1 VNNQRTATVTRQSL
15 RWLRR
20 SIAAFLGSASGPR
33 ARKWIAGLLVLML
46 FMNAMNVVNSYVLRE
61 FMSAIQGRDRG
72 GFIRFAWMYAAVF
85 AVSTVISVFLRFS
98 EERLGVLWRDWMT
111 RRLTTIYIDGK
122 TYLRLQSDQTLTN
135 PDQRISEDV
144 KALTVTTLSLVIMLS
159 NSAITVVSFSGVLWS
174 ISPLLFVAAVA
185 YALLGSG
192 LTVLLAKPLVQL
204 NYQQSDFEAD
214 FRGDLVHVHQ
224 HADAIALSG
233 FEGRT
238 RDRLMNRIGL
248 LVDNV
253 RRIVAVNRNVGFF
266 ATGYNYMI
274 QLVPILIVAP
284 LFIDHGVDFGVIGQ
298 STMAFSTLVAALSLI
313 VTQFQSISAYASV
326 LKRLGEFA
334 DLMERTA
341 ANENQGCVGCAK
353 SAEHFVFED
362 LTLRS
367 EVDGGEVL
375 VDKLNLT
382 IEKGTRVLITGNH
395 AAQQALFRAAA
406 GMPIIGSGHVT
417 RPPADKV
424 AFVPENPFL
433 PSATLRE
440 TLVASEHEA
449 KITDDEMWSVL
460 KAVGLETVLE
470 RKDGGDVR
478 RNWHELLSFRD
489 EQLMALAR
497 ALLFHPDFAVLG
509 HLNSSL
515 KQSTE
520 RKILKLMQQR
530 GITCISVC
538 DQLPNPEFHDLCL
551 ELGDDG
557 SWQLLDVKSGGPV
570 VGMAG

>member
-1 VNNQRTATVTRQSL
+1 VTSRRPVTVTRQSI

-20 SIAAFLGSASGPR
+20 AIGSFLSSASGPR
-33 ARKWIAGLLVLML
+33 AKQWIASLLALMV

-61 FMSAIQGRDRG
+61 FMSAIQARDQSG
-72 GFIRFAWMYAAVF
+72 YVRFAWMYAGVF
-85 AVSTVISVFLRFS
+85 AASTVISVFLRFS

-111 RRLTTIYIDGK
+111 RRLTAIYIDGK
-122 TYLRLQSDQTLTN
+122 TYLRLQSEQTVTN

-144 KALTVTTLSLVIMLS
+144 KSLTVTTLSLVIMLS

-192 LTVLLAKPLVQL
+192 LTVLLARPLVQL
-204 NYQQSDFEAD
+204 NYQQADFEAD
-214 FRGDLVHVHQ
+214 FRGDLVHLHQ

-238 RDRLMNRIGL
+238 RDRLMNRIGA
-248 LVDNV
+248 LVDNF
-253 RRIVAVNRNVGFF
+253 RRIIAVNRNVGFF

-284 LFIDHGVDFGVIGQ
+284 LFIHHGVDFGVIGQ

-313 VTQFQSISAYASV
+313 VTQFQSISVYASV

-334 DLMERTA
+334 DLVQRTA
-341 ANENQGCVGCAK
+341 ARQNEGCVGCAK
-353 SAEHFVFED
+353 SADHFVFEN

-367 EVDGGEVL
+367 EADGGKVL
-375 VDKLNLT
+375 VENLNLT
-382 IEKGTRVLITGNH
+382 IEKGTRVLITGNQ

-406 GMPIIGSGHVT
+406 GMPIIGSGHVI
-417 RPPADKV
+417 RPPHDKV

-440 TLVASEHEA
+440 TLVASEHESQ
-449 KITDDEMWSVL
+449 ISDEEMWSVI
-460 KAVGLETVLE
+460 KAVGLGGVLE

-489 EQLMALAR
+489 EQLMAIAR
-497 ALLFHPDFAVLG
+497 AILFHPDFAVLG

-515 KQSTE
+515 KQSME
-520 RKILKLMQQR
+520 RKILKYMQQR
-530 GITCISVC
+530 GITCLSIS

-557 SWQLLDVKSGGPV
+557 SWQLLDVKTGGPV